1 MFQLPETTPCRCTNA
16 NPRVEFHG
24 EEQHRA
30 IDLTFEV
37 KGENTLLDAIAP
49 GLRAHHYC
57 NRAADAQQ
65 QALPDVAIPLPNLRF
80 PQLPE
85 TVRWDQ
91 PKARGYRWIWD
102 WGRDEQHVDFSD
114 AALGALSYT
123 LHEGGSVEVKFS
135 VSYNGDELADNAL
148 FGELCGLA
156 AMGEVHIQLFAPPE
170 LVPVKKGWRS
180 GVADAPA
187 SSDNGAPL
195 LEPGPGDD
203 DRDDDDA
210 GQGPV
215 DGFAEGSPEAAL
227 LDSVQNEGEADPF
240 PASKPKR
247 GRGKRA
253 AAGAPLQ

>member
-1 MFQLPETTPCRCTNA
+1 MFQLPETTPLKCTNA

-49 GLRAHHYC
+49 GLRVHHYC
-57 NRAADAQQ
+57 NRALDAQQ
-65 QALPDVAIPLPNLRF
+65 ETLPDVVVPLPNLRF
-80 PQLPE
+80 TQLP
-85 TVRWDQ
+85 TTMRWDQ

-102 WGRDEQHVDFSD
+102 WGREAQHVDFSD
-114 AALGALSYT
+114 AAMGGISYT
-123 LHEGGSVEVKFS
+123 MHEGGSVEVKFT

-170 LVPVKKGWRS
+170 LVPAKKGWRS
-180 GVADAPA
+180 GRADEPQPT
-187 SSDNGAPL
+187 DGGAPL
-195 LEPGPGDD
+195 LEGQSPAPDGEQGEPGE
-203 DRDDDDA
+203 
-210 GQGPV
+210 

-227 LDSVQNEGEADPF
+227 LDSVESEPDPLVPT
-240 PASKPKR
+240 PAKARRSR
-247 GRGKRA
+247 RAEA
-253 AAGAPLQ
+253 AA